1 MLAPMV
7 DAKRAETWLKKRF
20 RENAEPESA
29 TWQKAYMKSALDF
42 HGVSSEIV
50 RTAARDFLAEHPK
63 IDHDALVAV
72 VDGLFASRF
81 FDVRSAAVVMLERK
95 VKLLGADDLPWLVE
109 LVHRGGCWAHVD
121 TLATNVIGTVVKR
134 EPKTLR
140 LLPQWAK
147 DDDFWVRR
155 TALLAQERL
164 LARGEGDFELFAR
177 IAAPML
183 PEKEFFIRKAIGWVL
198 RSTSKKRPELVH
210 AFLLANKET
219 VSGLTMREGSKYLPA
234 SMRTTLSGEN
244 TPAAKSAPKRPRRA

>member
-1 MLAPMV
+1 MLAPMTE
-7 DAKRAETWLKKRF
+7 AKRAEAWLKKRF
-20 RENAEPESA
+20 RDHADTESA
-29 TWQKAYMKSALDF
+29 VWQKAYMKSALEF

-50 RTAARDFLAEHPK
+50 RTAARDFLGEHPK
-63 IDHDALVAV
+63 LDHDALVSV

-81 FDVRSAAVVMLERK
+81 FDVRSAGVVMLERK
-95 VKLLGADDLPWLVE
+95 VKLLDAEDLPWLVD
-109 LVHRGGCWAHVD
+109 LVHRGACWAHVD
-121 TLATNVIGTVVKR
+121 SLATNVIGAVVKR

-140 LLPQWAK
+140 LLPAWAK

-155 TALLAQERL
+155 TALLAQERQ
-164 LARGEGDFELFAR
+164 LARGEGDFALFAR

-183 PEKEFFIRKAIGWVL
+183 PEREFFIRKAIGWVL

-234 SMRTTLSGEN
+234 AMRTPLVSA
-244 TPAAKSAPKRPRRA
+244 TPTATRRAPKQLGRA